1 MQRKP
6 ETAAAVYTMSKL
18 LFRISSPLMSL
29 LRPING
35 ARIARTHLPVMH
47 DN

>member
-6 ETAAAVYTMSKL
+6 EPRRGAAAAVYTMGEL
-18 LFRISSPLMSL
+18 LFRISSLLMSL

-35 ARIARTHLPVMH
+35 PASRVHIFP
-47 DN
+47 